1 MTRCCDWCGSYC
13 VCELCDDPKA
23 RAVTRDDPDY
33 HGVYNPMEAP
43 GHIHVCSDEHQLFW
57 RMPTSPRRSKAWS
70 RRKSWPC
77 CRRSPACDNR
87 IALAAMTDS
96 PEDCD
101 CVVDPSIY
109 GSTVLACALH
119 PEGGSPNSYAA
130 WAAKFAQT
138 RDRLVSMWLSTTK
151 GTTT

>member
-23 RAVTRDDPDY
+23 RAMMDDPDY
-33 HGVYNPMEAP
+33 HGVDNPMEAP
-43 GHIHVCSDEHQLFW
+43 GHIHVCSDEHELFW
-57 RMPTSPRRSKAWS
+57 EDAHFATSLEGVEPKEIVAMLPTLTGVRY
-70 RRKSWPC
+70 
-77 CRRSPACDNR
+77 R

-101 CVVDPSIY
+101 CVVDPTD

-138 RDRLVSMWLSTTK
+138 RDRLGETSVTTTK
-151 GTTT
+151 GETQ